1 MQGVR
6 PTTTLSTEGNEV
18 MAQKIAIA
26 LAALVVAS
34 FAAPAAAVEGEVEA
48 ETQALRDAGLGWGA
62 IAHLQ
67 GIASS
72 YGLSAEELL
81 VATPVVDGERQLGRL
96 INELDV
102 SGRAALERQARNF
115 DQLTDA
121 IAIEGDD
128 DEAKT
133 DPSGKADLLAEAL
146 GVDASVVMGLR
157 DADIGWG
164 AAFKLIRFAQVMELG
179 VDELLA
185 TTQIVDGEHEFG
197 FGNLKNQ
204 LTDEQLEALQD
215 GPRSLGHVI
224 SSSKRSDKA
233 EEKAANKSDK
243 RGHGRDKPKPA
254 KPDKGDKADADD
266 SEDEDD

>member
-1 MQGVR
+1 MPR
-6 PTTTLSTEGNEV
+6 
-18 MAQKIAIA
+18 KIAMA
-26 LAALVVAS
+26 LAALLVAS
-34 FAAPAAAVEGEVEA
+34 FAAPAAAAESEVEA

-81 VATPVVDGERQLGRL
+81 VATPFVDSKQQPGLGRL
-96 INELDV
+96 IRELDV

-121 IAIEGDD
+121 IATEGDD
-128 DEAKT
+128 DEART
-133 DPSGKADLLAEAL
+133 DPTGKANLLADAL
-146 GVDASVVMGLR
+146 GIDASVVVGLR

-185 TTQIVDGEHEFG
+185 TTPIVDGEYEFG

-204 LTDEQLEALQD
+204 LDDKQLEALQE

-224 SSSKRSDKA
+224 SSSKRSERA
-233 EEKAANKSDK
+233 EEKAANGSDE

-254 KPDKGDKADADD
+254 KPAKPDKSD
-266 SEDEDD
+266 EDED

>member
-1 MQGVR
+1 MPR
-6 PTTTLSTEGNEV
+6 
-18 MAQKIAIA
+18 KIAMA
-26 LAALVVAS
+26 LAALLVAS
-34 FAAPAAAVEGEVEA
+34 FAAPAAAAESEVEA

-81 VATPVVDGERQLGRL
+81 VATPFVDSKQQPGLGRL
-96 INELDV
+96 IRELDV

-121 IAIEGDD
+121 IATEGDD
-128 DEAKT
+128 DEART
-133 DPSGKADLLAEAL
+133 DPTGKAELLAEAL
-146 GVDASVVMGLR
+146 TTDASVVDASEVMALR

-164 AAFKLIRFAQVMELG
+164 AVFKLIRFAQVMEVG

-185 TTQIVDGEHEFG
+185 ATPIVDGEHEFG

-204 LTDEQLEALQD
+204 LDDKQLEALQE

-224 SSSKRSDKA
+224 SSSKRSERA
-233 EEKAANKSDK
+233 EEKAANGSDE

-254 KPDKGDKADADD
+254 KPAKPDKSD
-266 SEDEDD
+266 EDED